1 MFRTLTFPVLA
12 FPMKSRSLRIQR
24 GCRKSLQPVNRDCYE
39 KNAAISVCIFLCVGG
54 G

>member
-12 FPMKSRSLRIQR
+12 FPMISGSLRIQR
-24 GCRKSLQPVNRDCYE
+24 GCRKSLQPVNRDCYK
-39 KNAAISVCIFLCVGG
+39 KNAAISVCISPCVGG